1 MIFDQY
7 IKLFSTDWI
16 EPWMVEALAIMFGA
30 LLLVLIIGKTMDFL
44 NGDQQ

>member
-16 EPWMVEALAIMFGA
+16 EPWMIEAMITIVGA
-30 LLLVLIIGKTMDFL
+30 LLLVFMIGKAIDCF
-44 NGDQQ
+44 NGESQ

>member
-16 EPWMVEALAIMFGA
+16 EPWMVEALAMIAGA
-30 LLLVLIIGKTMDFL
+30 LILAIVICKAMDCL
-44 NGDQQ
+44 NGDQP